1 MQKQQNLHCIISKMV
16 NTQLMHVAKIIQNII
31 GTHTLSTQSLYIN
44 LITASGWLTS
54 ISLMNIKCMNTC
66 PINIRYQLGGI
77 IQLPLDSKIKFII
90 YSLPWSKKMKYKLQR
105 NPSANYTYSAYFY
118 LFSKRLT
125 KVLNCSRKYTF
136 IPNL

>member
-1 MQKQQNLHCIISKMV
+1 MMCMQKQQNLHCIISKMV

-66 PINIRYQLGGI
+66 RYQLGGI

-90 YSLPWSKKMKYKLQR
+90 YSLPWSKKMKYKMQR
-105 NPSANYTYSAYFY
+105 NPSANLHIQYIF
-118 LFSKRLT
+118 LFIQQTIIKSIKL
-125 KVLNCSRKYTF
+125 
-136 IPNL
+136 